1 LEGVFTV
8 FRVHA
13 AHVKQGPGRKSDK
26 AEARGLAHLRRSGL
40 LPASC
45 IPPQGHRDL
54 RELTR
59 DRPTLGQERRREG
72 QRGQGVVERAHSKL
86 AAGATE
92 SMGVSGRASLAAL
105 IQGRAAPATMAERAQ
120 GRRRL
125 TLQVAHL
132 DCLDAQI
139 EACGAEMTAYL
150 RALEPGHPPAPPT
163 ASPGA
168 AGEAERAAAP
178 EVPGPPLSVGRAVT
192 VLDTLPG
199 VDQRGAELL
208 VAEWGTD
215 RRRFGTASRLS
226 AWSGVAPGND
236 ERAGKRRSGKTR
248 QGHHALRAGRT
259 PRAHAA
265 ARTAGPSRSL
275 LSQRLAA
282 RRGKQRALMAV
293 AQAIVVSAFH
303 RLCRHAASHE
313 LGANDVAEPRRHRF
327 VDRLT
332 RRIERLGYRVHL
344 DPVPAA

>member
-1 LEGVFTV
+1 MRISDVLRQKGPAVATIAPDAM
-8 FRVHA
+8 VH
-13 AHVKQGPGRKSDK
+13 
-26 AEARGLAHLRRSGL
+26 
-40 LPASC
+40 
-45 IPPQGHRDL
+45 
-54 RELTR
+54 ELVSN
-59 DRPTLGQERRREG
+59 L
-72 QRGQGVVERAHSKL
+72 RAHNI
-86 AAGATE
+86 GAMVVTE
-92 SMGVSGRASLAAL
+92 GEAVVG
-105 IQGRAAPATMAERAQ
+105 IVPERDIV
-120 GRRRL
+120 RRL
-125 TLQVAHL
+125 
-132 DCLDAQI
+132 D
-139 EACGAEMTAYL
+139 E
-150 RALEPGHPPAPPT
+150 
-163 ASPGA
+163 
-168 AGEAERAAAP
+168 
-178 EVPGPPLSVGRAVT
+178 
-192 VLDTLPG
+192 
-199 VDQRGAELL
+199 RGAELL